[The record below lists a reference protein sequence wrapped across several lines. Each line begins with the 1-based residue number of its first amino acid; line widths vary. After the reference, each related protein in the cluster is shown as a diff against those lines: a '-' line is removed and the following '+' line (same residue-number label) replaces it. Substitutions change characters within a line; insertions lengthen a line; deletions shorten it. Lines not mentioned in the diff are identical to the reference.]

1 MTLRSP
7 FRDRLLG
14 DFHSVACPLWDPS
27 LHNYFVDEPSHNPSF
42 LATHC
47 SPPYWSGGETR
58 SLSILRPTT
67 VCSMSLQ

>member
-42 LATHC
+42 VATPVFVSKLLLLWIC
-47 SPPYWSGGETR
+47 GVSTTD
-58 SLSILRPTT
+58 LSVEAT
-67 VCSMSLQ
+67 